1 MSTNLFYD
9 EERRVYIN
17 LDNGD
22 ELPAAF
28 RSNENHEFTYA
39 DSYPPKE
46 SALDWSEPSGLY
58 SKQFSKQECKEI
70 DPNISGNQLESDHQL
85 ALRLAAMESEPRSA
99 TRSKSKSKR
108 KQEST
113 RSSDNELGY
122 NNQLSAETRNLN
134 LNDDSALENPPPGW
148 GFEDWT
154 LARALQSMEIEIA
167 NEIADGEAFEDVE
180 RKASS
185 WRNQL
190 FTASAFICL
199 VQVAVMIAMWID
211 GGVASQSVNPMIGPS
226 PAVLVRWGAKEMS
239 LMVYEGE
246 WWRLVSPIG
255 LHAGLWHILCN
266 VFIQLRIGGYLNLL
280 WGTPVRYSISL
291 EFLILFLTIDYI
303 LLM

>member
-46 SALDWSEPSGLY
+46 TNLDWGEPSGLY
-58 SKQFSKQECKEI
+58 SKQLSKQEYKEI
-70 DPNISGNQLESDHQL
+70 DPNNQLESDHQL
-85 ALRLAAMESEPRSA
+85 ALRLAAMESEPSST

-108 KQEST
+108 KQQSAES
-113 RSSDNELGY
+113 SNNDVVVY
-122 NNQLSAETRNLN
+122 NNQLSTETRNLN
-134 LNDDSALENPPPGW
+134 LNDDAALENPPPGW

-154 LARALQSMEIEIA
+154 LARALQSMEMEME
-167 NEIADGEAFEDVE
+167 NEIADGEAFESVE

-185 WRNQL
+185 WKNQL

-246 WWRLVSPIG
+246 WWRLISPIG

-280 WGTPVRYSISL
+280 WGTPVRYLLQL
-291 EFLILFLTIDYI
+291 EFLINFIN
-303 LLM
+303 